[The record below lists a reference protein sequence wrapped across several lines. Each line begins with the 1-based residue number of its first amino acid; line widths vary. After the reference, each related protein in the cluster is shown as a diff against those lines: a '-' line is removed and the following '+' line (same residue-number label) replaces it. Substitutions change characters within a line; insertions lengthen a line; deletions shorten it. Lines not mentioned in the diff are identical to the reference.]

1 MTAEVV
7 VVTEPGPARVI
18 DSPILE
24 VRGLHR
30 QFLGVH
36 AVRDVSFVLEPGRL
50 TGLIGP
56 NGAGKST
63 VLQMLAGMFPPTSGQ
78 IFYEGRDVT
87 REPMYQRARRGLI
100 RTFQHASE
108 FKRLT
113 VLENLLSSVPEHPGD
128 SFMGSLLGPRFWR
141 KREAEATQQAH
152 ELLERFRLT
161 QHADSYAGELS
172 GGQRRLV
179 EVMRALMA
187 KPKLLLLD
195 EPMAGVH
202 PHLAGE
208 IGDQLLALRSEGLTI
223 LMVEHEL
230 SVVDRLCDRVIVM
243 AVGQILADGLMSELR
258 LKREVVDAY
267 LVG

>member
-1 MTAEVV
+1 MSD
-7 VVTEPGPARVI
+7 VT
-18 DSPILE
+18 PILE
-24 VRGLHR
+24 VRDLQR
-30 QFLGVH
+30 QFLGVQ
-36 AVRDVSFVLEPGRL
+36 AVRGVSFALEAGKL

-63 VLQMLAGMFPPTSGQ
+63 VLQMLAGMIPVSSGQ
-78 IFYEGRDVT
+78 VLYEGRDVT
-87 REPMYQRARRGLI
+87 SEPMYRRARAGLI

-113 VLENLLSSVPEHPGD
+113 VIENLLSSVPDHPGD
-128 SFMGSLLGPRFWR
+128 SLIGSLIGSRRWR
-141 KREAEATQQAH
+141 GSESAATERAEA
-152 ELLERFRLT
+152 LLERFKLT
-161 QHADSYAGELS
+161 QHAQTYAGELS

-179 EVMRALMA
+179 EIMRALMA
-187 KPKLLLLD
+187 NPRLLLLD

-202 PHLAGE
+202 PHLAME
-208 IGDQLLALRSEGLTI
+208 IGEHLSALRSDGLTI

-243 AVGQILADGLMSELR
+243 AEGAVLADGVMADLR
-258 LKREVVDAY
+258 LQREVVDAY

>member
-1 MTAEVV
+1 MT
-7 VVTEPGPARVI
+7 
-18 DSPILE
+18 DSAPILD
-24 VRGLHR
+24 VRELHR
-30 QFLGVH
+30 HFLGVQ
-36 AVRDVSFVLEPGRL
+36 AVRGVSFTLQAGRL

-63 VLQMLAGMFPPTSGQ
+63 VLQMLSGMIPVTSGQ
-78 IFYEGRDVT
+78 VMYEGRDVT
-87 REPMYQRARRGLI
+87 SDPMYRRARLGLI

-113 VLENLLSSVPEHPGD
+113 VLENLLSSVPDHPGD
-128 SFMGSLLGPRFWR
+128 SLVGSLIGPRRWR
-141 KREAEATQQAH
+141 RREAEAADRAQQ
-152 ELLERFRLT
+152 LLERFRLT
-161 QHADSYAGELS
+161 EHAQTYAGELS

-179 EVMRALMA
+179 EIMRALMA
-187 KPKLLLLD
+187 DPKLLLLD

-202 PHLAGE
+202 PHLAME
-208 IGDQLLALRSEGLTI
+208 ISAHLSALRAEGLTI

-243 AVGQILADGLMSELR
+243 AEGRILADGVMADLR
-258 LKREVVDAY
+258 LQREVVDAY